1 MQIKPFAATLALV
14 SGAAS
19 LTLAL
24 HYSLVPMLVG
34 VLALWCCLATFRWPQ
49 WWLLGMPV
57 VLPVIGLTPWSGWI
71 TFEEL
76 DILILAI
83 AAGGYARLAWSPP
96 RSSAFP
102 ARGSHGLGRSVLWW
116 LAVGMFGASTL
127 LAMMRGFADVG
138 DLTFGWFQGYHEPM
152 NSVRLAKSFLAA
164 SLLLPLWQM
173 AYRQNAERAQ
183 ELLSAGL
190 MLGLGGAALATVW
203 ERAAFTGL
211 LNFSSDYRTT
221 GMFWEMHVGGAAL
234 DGFLALTV
242 PFAVRELMV
251 ARSPMRMSAAA
262 AVCALAAYACLT
274 TFSRGVYLAVPVGLL
289 VFFVLHAM
297 RGMPEVARGDA
308 SSSLQGHRLWQ
319 SVLTGAM
326 LVAVFASGASWMF
339 PTSGYRGTG
348 ALLGV
353 MVLLLPLAGILRS
366 LPARQWIVGSF
377 GGLVLAMLAAG
388 FTWLVPKGA
397 YVAFGLAFAV
407 TAATMWTLSRRAPT
421 LPQARPLAIAGYLA
435 TVTAAVLVAGH
446 WGGAVAVVPAAV
458 SAMVCL
464 LLLAMAAGMRKRPL
478 WPNALR
484 WQAGT
489 LGLMGLVLAMIAIFG
504 GGAYMGDRFSTG
516 GRDLDNRL
524 GHWKL
529 GLGMLQ
535 SPADWWLGK
544 GLGRFPSNHFL
555 VGDPKEHP
563 GDYRIKQ
570 EQGNN
575 YLMLTGGLHMLGP
588 GEMFR
593 LMQRV
598 SEPDGRAT
606 VRARVRTE
614 TNVGVLF
621 EVCEKHLLYIG
632 SCLTGEVAV
641 KAAPGKWQTINVEMK
656 GGVDRGAWYAPKLLA
671 FNVALGTHG
680 AKVDLDDLALTGPD
694 GHNLLANGDFSN
706 ETARW
711 FFTSDKF
718 HMPWHMKNMFLHV
731 LFDQGIVGL
740 ALWSLLLGGAVLRLA
755 IGKAKAHPLAPA
767 LAASLV
773 GFGVVGLFDSL
784 IDVPRV
790 ATLLYLM
797 VLLGLTLK
805 GKGLQGEVAQANV
818 LPTTSH
824 SPTRGPSNQ
833 ARAGA
838 VDLPHKKWRLGLLAG
853 GIAVGVAGLVVFF
866 DDLWPDDL
874 SRTAPAVWIR
884 EAKPWIDEHEWLAA
898 VLLPPL
904 EWIQSV
910 IEPLPTTE
918 PRGIRANVVAHAP
931 VAKRSPI
938 VVIHVGPGRAIKT
951 IAEAAGLARA
961 GATIEVDAGN
971 YVGDVAVWTQDNL
984 TLRAVGGR
992 VKLIASGSSA
1002 EGKGIW
1008 VIRGGQVKVQGFDF
1022 VGARVADHNGAGI
1035 RFEQGFLR
1043 VRDCTF
1049 THNENG
1055 ILASNQPDAQLE
1067 IENSEFA
1074 YNGYGDGLS
1083 HNLYVGEIA
1092 RLNVTGSYFHHAK
1105 SGHLLKSRAETN
1117 HIYYNRLTD
1126 ETGGSASYE
1135 LEFANGG
1142 IAYVVG
1148 NIIQQGSQTTH
1159 RRIISYGA
1167 EGNKWHKNELYLVN
1181 NTVIDNRPSGGVFL
1195 HIRPPGVKVM
1205 AVNNVLVG
1213 QGRFDDAAPGVYVNN
1228 FTVDWNEFELAAR
1241 EDYRLKPGSSLV
1253 GKWVDPGSVNSVNL
1267 QAVAEYLHPRAT
1279 ATLSSKPR
1287 NPGAMQSMSPSGGK

>member
-1 MQIKPFAATLALV
+1 MHIKPFAATMALV
-14 SGAAS
+14 SGATS

-24 HYSLVPMLVG
+24 HYPMLQALAG
-34 VLALWCCLATFRWPQ
+34 VLTLLCCVVTFKWPH
-49 WWLLGMPV
+49 WWLLGMPAA
-57 VLPVIGLTPWSGWI
+57 LPVIGLAPWSGWI

-83 AAGGYARLAWSPP
+83 AAGGYARLAWSLP
-96 RSSAFP
+96 RSNALP
-102 ARGSHGLGRSVLWW
+102 VRGSHGQGRFVLWW
-116 LAVGMFGASTL
+116 LALGMFGVSTL
-127 LAMMRGFADVG
+127 LAMMRGFADAG
-138 DLTFGWFQGYHEPM
+138 DFTFGWFQGYHEPM
-152 NSVRLAKSFLAA
+152 NSVRLAKSFFAA
-164 SLLLPLWQM
+164 LLLLPLWKM
-173 AYRQNAERAQ
+173 AYRQNAERALK
-183 ELLSAGL
+183 LLSAGL

-251 ARSPMRMSAAA
+251 ARSPMRMGAAA

-289 VFFVLHAM
+289 VFFVFTSRHGLLT
-297 RGMPEVARGDA
+297 VVRGDE
-308 SSSLQGHRLWQ
+308 SKSRQGYKSWQ
-319 SVLTGAM
+319 SLLAVAL
-326 LVAVFASGASWMF
+326 LVAGFAAGAGWMF
-339 PTSGYRGTG
+339 PSSGYRGTG

-353 MVLLLPLAGILRS
+353 MVLLLPLAGVLRAQP
-366 LPARQWIVGSF
+366 LRQWIAG
-377 GGLVLAMLAAG
+377 GMGGLGLVLLAAG
-388 FTWLVPKGA
+388 FAWLVPRGA
-397 YVAFGLAFAV
+397 YIAYGLAFAV
-407 TAATMWTLSRRAPT
+407 TAAMMWTPRSRAASIP
-421 LPQARPLAIAGYLA
+421 LARPLALAGYLA
-435 TVTAAVLVAGH
+435 TVTGVVLVAGH
-446 WGGAVAVVPAAV
+446 WGGAVAVMPAAI
-458 SAMVCL
+458 SATGCL
-464 LLLAMAAGMRKRPL
+464 FLLAVATGMRKQPL
-478 WPNALR
+478 WPEATR

-489 LGLMGLVLAMIAIFG
+489 LGLMGLVLAMIGIFG

-516 GRDLDNRL
+516 GRDLDHRL
-524 GHWKL
+524 AHWKL

-544 GLGRFPSNHFL
+544 GLGRFSPNHFL
-555 VGDPKEHP
+555 VGDPEEHP

-598 SEPDGRAT
+598 RVPSGPAT
-606 VRARVRTE
+606 VRAKVRTDA
-614 TNVGVLF
+614 NAALLF

-656 GGVDRGAWYAPKLLA
+656 GGVERGVWYAPNLLA
-671 FNVALGTHG
+671 FNMALETHG
-680 AKVDLDDLALTGPD
+680 AKLDVDELALTGSD
-694 GHNLLANGDFSN
+694 GQNLLANGDFSN

-740 ALWSLLLGGAVLRLA
+740 ALWSLLLGGAVLRLTV
-755 IGKAKAHPLAPA
+755 GKAKAHPLAPA
-767 LAASLV
+767 MAASLI
-773 GFGVVGLFDSL
+773 GFAVVGLFDSL

-790 ATLLYLM
+790 ATLFYLL
-797 VLLGLTLK
+797 VLLGLTLQP
-805 GKGLQGEVAQANV
+805 GGEPDEVAYPIGA
-818 LPTTSH
+818 TASH
-824 SPTRGPSNQ
+824 TRARRPR
-833 ARAGA
+833 ARAREGA
-838 VDLPHKKWRLGLLAG
+838 GGQPHKRWRLVLFAG
-853 GIAVGVAGLVVFF
+853 SIAVSLAGLVVFF
-866 DDLWPDDL
+866 DDLWPTDL
-874 SRTAPAVWIR
+874 SRSPPAMWIR
-884 EAKPWIDEHEWLAA
+884 EAKPWIDEHEWLSAT
-898 VLLPPL
+898 LLPPL

-918 PRGIRANVVAHAP
+918 PRGVRGSVAGSAP
-931 VAKRSPI
+931 TEKKGTVA
-938 VVIHVGPGRAIKT
+938 VIQVGPEKAIKT
-951 IAEAAGLARA
+951 IARAAGLARA
-961 GATIEVDAGN
+961 GATIEVDAGE

-1008 VIRGGQVKVQGFDF
+1008 VIRGGQVTIDGFDF

-1067 IENSEFA
+1067 IENSEFG

-1092 RLNVTGSYFHHAK
+1092 RLSVTGSYFHHAK
-1105 SGHLLKSRAETN
+1105 AGHLLKSRAENN
-1117 HIYYNRLTD
+1117 HIFYNRLTD
-1126 ETGGSASYE
+1126 EIGGSASYE
-1135 LEFANGG
+1135 LDLANGG
-1142 IAYVVG
+1142 VAYLVG
-1148 NIIQQGSQTTH
+1148 NIIQQGSQTKH
-1159 RRIISYGA
+1159 RRIISYGS
-1167 EGNKWHKNELYLVN
+1167 EGSRWPKNELYLAN

-1205 AVNNVLVG
+1205 AVNNLLVG
-1213 QGRFDDAAPGVYVNN
+1213 QGKLDDAAPGDYRNN
-1228 FTVDWNEFELAAR
+1228 FTVEWKEFELAAR
-1241 EDYRLKPGSSLV
+1241 EDYRLKPASSLV
-1253 GKWVDPGSVNSVNL
+1253 GKEVDPGSVDGVNL
-1267 QAVAEYLHPRAT
+1267 QPLAEYLHPRAT
-1279 ATLSSKPR
+1279 RALSGKPR
-1287 NPGAMQSMSPSGGK
+1287 NPGALQSMLPSGGK